1 MTIDWRYGKIT
12 DADIEKMRARIGVPQ
27 REAPWNSA
35 ASYDAIWHFALGV
48 GDDNP
53 LWWDPRYAASTRWK
67 RMFAPPTFLYTCF
80 RGGPRDGKPPS
91 GLDEF
96 EELPGM
102 MGLWSDDRWV
112 LLSHAWVDE
121 RIIATTELHEVREL
135 EAAFSGRSVAQVH
148 KTVFYGEDSRRIAEL
163 YKTVIRIERSES
175 RARGKYVDTPE
186 AHYSEAD
193 LRGFHQ
199 QYESEPTQRRGHRT
213 LYWEDVQP
221 GDEMITLLKGPLT
234 MTNLVGWQQG
244 WGSLLCQT
252 NRIAYQ
258 TLRDYPGSRLLN
270 PESGI
275 EDTLAGG
282 HWDPYFTT
290 MGGMARAYDFGGQR
304 ISWLAHLLTD
314 WCGDDGFVAEHHVR
328 LRRPNF
334 LGDCT
339 WLTGVVKSKHGELE
353 PARLELGSDYGA
365 VECHVTGTNQRGEVT
380 ATARAIVGLPKR
392 HESPHAGRR

>member
-1 MTIDWRYGKIT
+1 
-12 DADIEKMRARIGVPQ
+12 
-27 REAPWNSA
+27 
-35 ASYDAIWHFALGV
+35 
-48 GDDNP
+48 
-53 LWWDPRYAASTRWK
+53 
-67 RMFAPPTFLYTCF
+67 MFAPPTFLYSCS
-80 RGGPRDGKPPS
+80 RGGPEDGKPPL

-96 EELPGM
+96 EELPGV

-112 LLSHAWVDE
+112 LLSHAWLDE
-121 RIIATTELHEVREL
+121 RITGTIELHDVREL
-135 EAAFSGRSVAQVH
+135 EGAFSGRSVAQVH
-148 KTVFYGEDSRRIAEL
+148 RTVFYGEDGRKIAEL
-163 YKTVIRIERSES
+163 YKTVIRVDRSES

-186 AHYSEAD
+186 PRYSDDD
-193 LRGFHQ
+193 LRRIHE
-199 QYESEPTQRRGHRT
+199 QYESEVARRRGPRT
-213 LYWEDVQP
+213 LYWDDVQP

-258 TLRDYPGSRLLN
+258 TLRDYPGSRLFN

-282 HWDPYFTT
+282 HWDPYFTA
-290 MGGMARAYDFGGQR
+290 MGGMARGYDFGGQR

-328 LRRPNF
+328 LLRPNF

-339 WLTGVVKSKHGELE
+339 WITGVVKSKQENLE
-353 PARLELGSDYGA
+353 PARSELGSEYGA
-365 VECHVTGTNQRGEVT
+365 VECEVTATNQRRDVT

-392 HESPHAGRR
+392 QESQGGGACA